1 MTNLSAHAAERDQ
14 GPGPAYRVPAVE
26 RAILILRTL
35 ATAADGFPLTDL
47 ATTLNLPKSTA
58 HAILSTLNLH
68 HFTERD
74 PGGKWR
80 LGLATFEIGS
90 AYADRVDF
98 ISAFRSV
105 AARLVAECGQT
116 IQLGVLDDREVV
128 YVAKV
133 DGTEPVRLVSH
144 DGARLPAHT
153 TALGKAL
160 LASLPPDDFERLYRR
175 RTLTPRTRY
184 SIVGVET
191 LRAEVDAIRGQGFA
205 CDHEETAL
213 GLYCVA
219 ACVMGR
225 DGKAVAAVSISIPGH
240 RMREDRFAEMADR
253 VRRTAS
259 AISASLGY
267 AGVRTQSANGS

>member
-1 MTNLSAHAAERDQ
+1 
-14 GPGPAYRVPAVE
+14 
-26 RAILILRTL
+26 
-35 ATAADGFPLTDL
+35 
-47 ATTLNLPKSTA
+47 
-58 HAILSTLNLH
+58 
-68 HFTERD
+68 
-74 PGGKWR
+74 
-80 LGLATFEIGS
+80 
-90 AYADRVDF
+90 VDF
-98 ISAFRSV
+98 ISAFRPV

-184 SIVGVET
+184 SIVSLET